1 MRVCVLTER
10 HPAFT
15 SAVKRLQIWTGHS
28 GERLVDGRWLFLD
41 LPFLP
46 GDRLIAI
53 PSISLWHTFSI
64 KDNPK
69 SNGAKIQNVIC
80 FAVPQGDSEPLHGES
95 VSETVPEERAGH
107 STPTTAKT
115 FTWAQIKFSCWWF
128 LWKMRIELISCNVVS
143 SVRVYFDFHV
153 SDCFRHQW
161 KILRN
166 GDCLFI
172 AGLLSFSKKKKR
184 SSFSVKNPAFKLEE
198 KISSACQV
206 ASENVFLLYSIAER
220 KTSFSALFIFL
231 YIVFF

>member
-1 MRVCVLTER
+1 MTETLLWLISIQNRSYIFYGVAVIWQASQIYYNAVMWASLTKCMFACWQRCILHSLRLSKDE
-10 HPAFT
+10 
-15 SAVKRLQIWTGHS
+15 SKQRLQIWTGHS

-115 FTWAQIKFSCWWF
+115 FTWAQIKFPCWWF
-128 LWKMRIELISCNVVS
+128 LWKIRI
-143 SVRVYFDFHV
+143 
-153 SDCFRHQW
+153 
-161 KILRN
+161 
-166 GDCLFI
+166 
-172 AGLLSFSKKKKR
+172 
-184 SSFSVKNPAFKLEE
+184 
-198 KISSACQV
+198 
-206 ASENVFLLYSIAER
+206 
-220 KTSFSALFIFL
+220 
-231 YIVFF
+231 